1 MMGIRSSRHDHM
13 ASENRRKLAA
23 SLSDKVLSD
32 DGRNGDLLRLLLY
45 GCSRVYARIV
55 ETRVRRLLNH
65 GGGIQQLPR
74 PVVSVGNLTTGGT
87 GKTPMTAYLASLI
100 QSWGLKPVIL
110 SRGYGGSAEGRGVIV
125 STGQGPRVPAA
136 VAGDEAFGLAQRLPE
151 VPVVVG
157 KNRFAMGIE
166 AARQLAPDCFLLDD
180 GFQHVRLHRD
190 LNLVLLD
197 YRRPFGNGHLLPRG
211 HLREAPSALGRA
223 DAVILTR
230 SDLGSPSEP
239 DLSRYCQAKPVF
251 RSRHRSTLA
260 FRWEAG
266 QPGPRV
272 DGGGIPAGTAVFVF
286 SGIADN
292 AAFRNAV
299 RAIGGRLVGF
309 YAFADHHPYSQRDL
323 AKIQVAAKAAGA
335 RVIVTTAKDAV
346 RLPRPFDW
354 SQDLLIAEAELVFDT
369 DHFKRYIRGKL
380 VELIGR

>member
-1 MMGIRSSRHDHM
+1 
-13 ASENRRKLAA
+13 
-23 SLSDKVLSD
+23 
-32 DGRNGDLLRLLLY
+32 
-45 GCSRVYARIV
+45 
-55 ETRVRRLLNH
+55 
-65 GGGIQQLPR
+65 
-74 PVVSVGNLTTGGT
+74 
-87 GKTPMTAYLASLI
+87 MTAYLANLFR
-100 QSWGLKPVIL
+100 SWNLKPVIL
-110 SRGYGGSAEGRGVIV
+110 SRGYGGSAERRGVIV
-125 STGQGPRVPAA
+125 STGRGPRVPAA
-136 VAGDEAFGLAQRLPE
+136 VSGDEAFGLAQRLPE

-180 GFQHVRLHRD
+180 GFQHLRLHRD

-230 SDLGSPSEP
+230 SDLGSASEP
-239 DLSRYCQAKPVF
+239 DLSRYCQVKPVF

-260 FRWEAG
+260 FRWEVG

-272 DGGGIPAGTAVFVF
+272 DDGGIPAGTAVFVF

-309 YAFADHHPYSQRDL
+309 YAFADHHPYSRRDL

-335 RVIVTTAKDAV
+335 HVIVTTAKDAV
-346 RLPRPFDW
+346 RLPRPFVW

-380 VELIGR
+380 AELIGF